1 MYGVRETRI
10 PEFAVVMTTV
20 TEKLHE
26 PGTTTSRRAVCGFAL
41 IAGACVLFY
50 EALATSGGPDV
61 EVVWG
66 AAALATYMAGLLYLA
81 GASQGA
87 GSGMVR
93 WKIGPWLLLWY
104 AITFGVATVTWH
116 QPQTSGVVSEIA
128 LPSVLR
134 ALWVVAIGITAWF
147 IGYIIGPGRV
157 VLRFGNQAVAA
168 LRRRFT
174 GEVRSL
180 AAPWILYAVGLAAR
194 LVTAISTG
202 LLGYVGNVSSSVTT
216 ASGYQGVLGSL
227 ALCAPLAIA
236 AASLQVFRDQIKGA
250 RITLT
255 VLFLAEVGFGAAD
268 GDKKNFVVAVLA
280 VVIPFEAA
288 HRRLPRAALAGL
300 IITFLVVVVPF
311 NQAYRN
317 VVRQGTV
324 TFTPHQGIAAV
335 PAILEQT
342 IASGDSVNVA
352 LGSAGYLMQRIREID
367 NVAIVVQRTPMQ
379 VHYVDPVQLIEG
391 PVIGMIPRAI
401 WPGKPILATGYQF
414 SQTFYELPAS
424 VYSSSAD
431 TMVGGLYWYG
441 GWASVIV
448 GMMLFGA
455 VIRFLDKILDVRT
468 NPHAIFL
475 VLLFF
480 PALVGGETD
489 WSALLGAVPATL
501 LVWLL
506 SVAII
511 FRSGRRV

>member
-1 MYGVRETRI
+1 
-10 PEFAVVMTTV
+10 MTAV

-26 PGTTTSRRAVCGFAL
+26 AGTATSRMAAFGFAF

-50 EALATSGGPDV
+50 EALATSGGSDI

-66 AAALATYMAGLLYLA
+66 AAALATYMVGLLCLA

-87 GSGMVR
+87 GVGIFR
-93 WKIGPWLLLWY
+93 WKIGPWLLIWY
-104 AITFGVATVTWH
+104 AVTFGVATLTWH
-116 QPQTSGVVSEIA
+116 QPQTSGVASEIA
-128 LPSVLR
+128 VPSVLR
-134 ALWVVAIGITAWF
+134 ALWVVAVGITAWF
-147 IGYIIGPGRV
+147 VGYMLGPGQV
-157 VLRFGNQAVAA
+157 VLSAGNQAVAA
-168 LRRRFT
+168 LCRRFT

-194 LVTAISTG
+194 LVTALSTG

-216 ASGYQGVLGSL
+216 ASGYQGALGAL
-227 ALCAPLAIA
+227 ALCAPLAVA
-236 AASLQVFRDQIKGA
+236 AASLQVFRDRVKGA
-250 RITLT
+250 RITLA
-255 VLFLAEVGFGAAD
+255 VLFLAEVGFGAAA
-268 GDKKNFVVAVLA
+268 GNKKNFIVAVLA
-280 VVIPFEAA
+280 VVIPFGAA
-288 HRRLPRAALAGL
+288 HRRLPRAALTGL

-311 NQAYRN
+311 NQAYRSI
-317 VVRQGTV
+317 VRQGAV
-324 TFTPHQGIAAV
+324 TLTPYQSIAVA
-335 PAILEQT
+335 PAALEQT
-342 IASGDSVNVA
+342 VASGDLVNVA
-352 LGSAGYLMQRIREID
+352 LGSADFLIQRIREID

-379 VHYVDPVQLIEG
+379 VHFVDPIQLIEA
-391 PVIGMIPRAI
+391 PVLGMIPRAL

-424 VYSSSAD
+424 VYTSSAD
-431 TMVGGLYWYG
+431 TMVGGLYWFG

-455 VIRFLDKILDVRT
+455 VIRFLDKILDVWT

-475 VLLFF
+475 ILLLF
-480 PALVGGETD
+480 PVLVGGETD